1 VDGAPRGL
9 AREGQRPA
17 RRGTRFAEKKAVAG
31 LSALSGDGDHKVG
44 KPSSA
49 RTQAF
54 GGRAEELTAK
64 AQKLRRK
71 GELRRAAVT
80 LREACAL
87 DESNAARWALLG
99 DVLFRMAKKEEAAD
113 ALKQAVYLR
122 EQAGEKSKA
131 TVVRRLILNLA
142 RLPRR

>member
-1 VDGAPRGL
+1 
-9 AREGQRPA
+9 
-17 RRGTRFAEKKAVAG
+17 
-31 LSALSGDGDHKVG
+31 VG

-49 RTQAF
+49 RIEIGF
-54 GGRAEELTAK
+54 GGRAEELTAR

-87 DESNAARWALLG
+87 DEANAKRWALLG
-99 DVLFRMAKKEEAAD
+99 DVLFSMGKKEEAAD

-122 EQAGEKSKA
+122 ERAGEKAKA
-131 TVVRRLILNLA
+131 NVVRRLLLNLA
-142 RLPRR
+142 RSPRG